1 MQRRGYAHLDT
12 ILTRNATQF
21 VTPVTLE
28 AITGRMPYTGTFEP
42 GRTLSHIDLVQ
53 GSGLLAIVPATANM
67 LAKMAGGIG
76 DDLLSTSYLAADC
89 PVLVAPSMNTKMME
103 HPATVRNLA
112 RLREDGVYLVDPDD
126 GYLACGTYGRGRMPD
141 VPALADHLELAL
153 HRPHGILSGKRVLI
167 ASGGTSE
174 PIDPVRSITNRS
186 TGKMGS
192 ELAGAFLRAG
202 ASVKL
207 VTGTGSARY
216 PATADRQQVETAA
229 EMAQAVSAAAAEADI
244 IVMAAAV
251 ADYTPAEPASEKRK
265 KTGDPIVLP
274 MDPTVDILKQLG
286 SIHAGK
292 KTLVGFAAETSN
304 VEQYATGKLKEKQAD
319 LIVGNRVGAADTG
332 FGSDTNEAVL
342 VARDGQVI
350 NTGCITKE
358 ALAVRIVGEVKRLSG
373 DRHA

>member
-1 MQRRGYAHLDT
+1 M
-12 ILTRNATQF
+12 
-21 VTPVTLE
+21 TLE

-76 DDLLSTSYLAADC
+76 DDLLSTAYLAADC
-89 PVLVAPSMNTKMME
+89 PVLAAPSMNTKMME

-112 RLREDGVYLVDPDD
+112 QLREDGVYLVDPDE

-153 HRPHGILSGKRVLI
+153 HRPHGSLCGKRVLI

-174 PIDPVRSITNRS
+174 PIDPVRTLTNRS

-202 ASVKL
+202 ASVML
-207 VTGTGSARY
+207 VTGTGNARY
-216 PATADRQQVETAA
+216 PATADRQQVETAS
-229 EMAQAVSAAAAEADI
+229 EMEQAVMAAAPEADI

-251 ADYTPAEPASEKRK
+251 ADYTPAEPATEKCK
-265 KTGDPIVLP
+265 KTGEPISLP
-274 MDPTVDILKQLG
+274 MVPTVDILKELG
-286 SIHAGK
+286 SQYGGK
-292 KTLVGFAAETSN
+292 KILVGFAAETAD
-304 VEQYATGKLKEKQAD
+304 VKPYAAGKLAEKQAD

-342 VARDGQVI
+342 VARDGQI
-350 NTGCITKE
+350 MDTGCITKE
-358 ALAVRIVGEVKRLSG
+358 ALAVRIVSEVKRLSG
-373 DRHA
+373 DGHV